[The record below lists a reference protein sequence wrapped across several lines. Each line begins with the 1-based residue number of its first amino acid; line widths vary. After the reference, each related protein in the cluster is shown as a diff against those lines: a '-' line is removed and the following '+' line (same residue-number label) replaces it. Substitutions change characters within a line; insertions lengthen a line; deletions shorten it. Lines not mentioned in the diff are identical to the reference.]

1 MEQCSLL
8 RQQYGIRYKK
18 IDYISMSGEGL
29 TIRVPPVTAG
39 GVSKFILYLA
49 VTALVVITIL
59 LLLRYTSFGIFS
71 LDSSSGAS
79 ITLPLSPTQTNN
91 AYGTSVIPPYL
102 STRFSNVR
110 QIRYTVSFD
119 VFISNSLPT
128 GSNQVIFYNGKQI
141 RDPAIQ
147 ACSPPSIV
155 VPNCDPNLGK
165 FLTKDT
171 ADEAKS
177 IRVTPTDLAS
187 IQTAL
192 FQNSGNICMY
202 LSPDRNDLNLMYYV
216 AGRLWNTNADPTV
229 IGSTWIPAAKVWKSG
244 SRGTDGSWGSDGSG
258 RMVWGSEGSG
268 KWKNNYGP
276 NCGSGGIIR
285 YGDNG
290 YECQTSGESNNW
302 VTTTG
307 QGSTKTITIE
317 NVPLNTSFRVT
328 LVVDP
333 NFIEIYMNGD
343 LVVTAKTPSASEL
356 YVYPSDG
363 VSAINFMG
371 PPDFS
376 PYCKVGNITYWNQ
389 VLPAKSIRLFSSKP
403 ADKKIFEQS

>member
-1 MEQCSLL
+1 
-8 RQQYGIRYKK
+8 
-18 IDYISMSGEGL
+18 
-29 TIRVPPVTAG
+29 
-39 GVSKFILYLA
+39 
-49 VTALVVITIL
+49 
-59 LLLRYTSFGIFS
+59 
-71 LDSSSGAS
+71 
-79 ITLPLSPTQTNN
+79 
-91 AYGTSVIPPYL
+91 
-102 STRFSNVR
+102 
-110 QIRYTVSFD
+110 
-119 VFISNSLPT
+119 
-128 GSNQVIFYNGKQI
+128 
-141 RDPAIQ
+141 
-147 ACSPPSIV
+147 
-155 VPNCDPNLGK
+155 
-165 FLTKDT
+165 
-171 ADEAKS
+171 
-177 IRVTPTDLAS
+177 
-187 IQTAL
+187 
-192 FQNSGNICMY
+192 
-202 LSPDRNDLNLMYYV
+202 
-216 AGRLWNTNADPTV
+216 
-229 IGSTWIPAAKVWKSG
+229 
-244 SRGTDGSWGSDGSG
+244 
-258 RMVWGSEGSG
+258 MVWGSEGSG

>member
-1 MEQCSLL
+1 
-8 RQQYGIRYKK
+8 
-18 IDYISMSGEGL
+18 MSGEGL
-29 TIRVPPVTAG
+29 TIRVPPITAG
-39 GVSKFILYLA
+39 GFSKVILYGA
-49 VTALVVITIL
+49 VAVLVIMIVL
-59 LLLRYTSFGIFS
+59 LLLHYTSFGIFS
-71 LDSSSGAS
+71 LDPSSGAS
-79 ITLPLSPTQTNN
+79 ITVPLSLSGTSN

-119 VFISNSLPT
+119 VMISNSLPT
-128 GSNQVIFYNGKQI
+128 GSHQVIFYNGKQI

-171 ADEAKS
+171 ADANKS
-177 IRVTPTDLAS
+177 INVTPTDLAS

-192 FQNSGNICMY
+192 FQNNGNICMY
-202 LSPDRNDLNLMYYV
+202 LSPDKNDLNLMYYV
-216 AGRLWNTNADPTV
+216 AGQVWNTNTDPTV
-229 IGSTWIPAAKVWKSG
+229 IGSTWIQGTK
-244 SRGTDGSWGSDGSG
+244 GTDGSWGAD
-258 RMVWGSEGSG
+258 GSG

-276 NCGSGGIIR
+276 NCGSGGVIR
-285 YGDNG
+285 YGDNS
-290 YECQTSGESNNW
+290 YECESGGANNNW
-302 VTTTG
+302 VTKDAG
-307 QGSTKTITIE
+307 LAKTITVQ
-317 NVPLNTSFRVT
+317 NVPLNTPFRVT
-328 LVVDP
+328 LAVDP
-333 NFIEIYMNGD
+333 NFIEIYINGD
-343 LVVTAKTPSASEL
+343 LSVTAKTPGGSEL

-363 VSAINFMG
+363 ASAINFMG

-403 ADKKIFEQS
+403 ADKKIFEQT

>member
-1 MEQCSLL
+1 MLL

-29 TIRVPPVTAG
+29 TIRVPPITAG
-39 GVSKFILYLA
+39 GFSKFVLY
-49 VTALVVITIL
+49 TAIAILVVMIVL
-59 LLLRYTSFGIFS
+59 LSLHYTSFGLFS
-71 LDSSSGAS
+71 LDPTSGAA
-79 ITLPLSPTQTNN
+79 ITIPLSPSKINN
-91 AYGTSVIPPYL
+91 SYGTSVIPPYL

-119 VFISNSLPT
+119 VLISNSLPT

-141 RDPAIQ
+141 RDPSIQ

-155 VPNCDPNLGK
+155 VPDCDPNLGR

-171 ADEAKS
+171 ADENKS
-177 IRVTPTDLAS
+177 INVAPTDLAS

-192 FQNSGNICMY
+192 FQNNGNICMY
-202 LSPDRNDLNLMYYV
+202 LSPDKNDLNLMYFV
-216 AGRLWNTNADPTV
+216 AGRVWNTNVDPTV
-229 IGSTWIPAAKVWKSG
+229 IGSSWKPANKIWKSG
-244 SRGTDGSWGSDGSG
+244 SRGTDGSWGPEGSG
-258 RMVWGSEGSG
+258 SWGWGSEGSG
-268 KWKNNYGP
+268 KWKDEYGP
-276 NCGSGGIIR
+276 NCGSGGVIR
-285 YGDNG
+285 YGDNS
-290 YECQTSGESNNW
+290 YECQSGDITNGW
-302 VTTTG
+302 VTTTDKTG
-307 QGSTKTITIE
+307 TKTITVQ
-317 NVPLNTSFRVT
+317 NVPLNTPFRVT

-343 LVVTAKTPSASEL
+343 LAVTAKTPDGSEL

-363 VSAINFMG
+363 ASAINFMG

-376 PYCKVGNITYWNQ
+376 PYCNVGNITYWNQ